1 MKVAVS
7 RKSTE
12 IIFCIVAWM
21 FCLSSLVAAD
31 DSHLFLPTAER
42 IYGETLFAAAY
53 RDALNGK
60 VCSSV
65 RKLDEALKYDPYL
78 VSYYLLK
85 GYCASLVGDYDKAA
99 SSIRLYLEV
108 KANDSF
114 AKGFLKEVED
124 RKAFIKESLSA
135 GIEARAV
142 LSASSGNFRRVSGM
156 DVFRWPPSFSMPGR
170 PAELGDILAM
180 CDTSGERIWIRKWD
194 GRKWKRYYTGPSKG
208 RIVRVL
214 PVGGNS
220 AVLVFSDGR
229 YSLGDFGRRG
239 FTENGQGRIG
249 SGYVSDASFLGAGLL
264 AVAERIPGKIYVI
277 DLSTGKELYSWKPSS
292 SPVFEPVS
300 LASLGPLLAVADRNE
315 NKVFVLNLRSGEK
328 IADFIIPGFPRG
340 IEWLSS
346 ERLIALDESGKL
358 FSLSLKNGK
367 SFALGESFPE
377 AWFLFKDRKGRV
389 TVTDTRLYRY
399 RTVGIESGEGFLA
412 LKYPKSVSDVEGGSS
427 YWTVDARVVRPLG
440 TSGPV
445 SDGERVFQGIL
456 GGGVAEIKTTGM
468 SAAEAPLELAQ
479 LPDTSDE
486 AFTSG
491 PARQLLLR
499 PENLPDD
506 KPSLAS
512 FCGYAF
518 SNGIVVH
525 LLADR
530 NLPSIGQLR
539 FSEITGGKLI
549 LSESQIPDLKAG
561 LSYNLRVDL
570 RPSLE
575 LPGNPG
581 SSGLFVR
588 ARIGTTAMEG
598 RIPFWNAFLH

>member
-1 MKVAVS
+1 MKIAVS
-7 RKSTE
+7 RKSTG

-21 FCLSSLVAAD
+21 FCLSSLVTAD

-53 RDALNGK
+53 RDALDGK

-65 RKLDEALKYDPYL
+65 QKLDEALKYDPYL

-99 SSIRLYLEV
+99 GSIRLYLEV

-124 RKAFIKESLSA
+124 RKAFIEESLSA
-135 GIEARAV
+135 GITGKPV
-142 LSASSGNFRRVSGM
+142 LSTSSGNFRRVSGM

-180 CDTSGERIWIRKWD
+180 CDTSGEKIWIRKWD
-194 GRKWKRYYTGPSKG
+194 GRKWKRYYTGSSEG

-220 AVLVFSDGR
+220 AVLVFADGR
-229 YSLGDFGRRG
+229 YSLGDFSRSG
-239 FTENGQGRIG
+239 FTEKSKGRIG

-277 DLSTGKELYSWKPSS
+277 DLLTGKELYSWKPSS
-292 SPVFEPVS
+292 SPAFEPVS
-300 LASLGPLLAVADRNE
+300 LASLGPLLAVADRSE
-315 NKVFVLNLRSGEK
+315 NRVFVLNLCGGEK
-328 IADFIIPGFPRG
+328 MADFTIPGFLRG

-346 ERLIALDESGKL
+346 ERLIALDESGRL
-358 FSLSLKNGK
+358 FSLSLKSGK
-367 SFALGESFPE
+367 SFAIGGSFPE
-377 AWFLFKDRKGRV
+377 AWFLFKDRRGRV
-389 TVTDTRLYRY
+389 MVTDTRLYRY
-399 RTVGIESGEGFLA
+399 STVSIESDKGFLA
-412 LKYPKSVSDVEGGSS
+412 LKYPKAVPDAERGCS
-427 YWTVDARVVRPLG
+427 YWMVDARVVRPLG
-440 TSGPV
+440 TSGSV
-445 SDGERVFQGIL
+445 SSGERVFQGVL
-456 GGGVAEIKTTGM
+456 GGGVAEIKVTGI
-468 SAAEAPLELAQ
+468 SAAEDPLELAQ

-499 PENLPDD
+499 PENLPAD
-506 KPSLAS
+506 KQSLAS

-518 SNGIVVH
+518 SNGIIVH
-525 LLADR
+525 ILADR
-530 NLPSIGQLR
+530 NLPSVEQLR
-539 FSEITGGKLI
+539 FSEITGGRLI
-549 LSESQIPDLKAG
+549 LSKSQIPDLKTG

-570 RPSLE
+570 KPSIE
-575 LPGNPG
+575 LPGDPR

-588 ARIGTTAMEG
+588 ARIGATAMEG